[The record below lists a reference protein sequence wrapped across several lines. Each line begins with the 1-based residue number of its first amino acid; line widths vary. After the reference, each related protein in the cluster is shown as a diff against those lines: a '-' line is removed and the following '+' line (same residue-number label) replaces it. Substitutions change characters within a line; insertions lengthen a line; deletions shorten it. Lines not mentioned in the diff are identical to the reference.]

1 VTLTDAQLLRI
12 QECLELRV
20 EQLERKQAAV
30 DHEIEDEVH
39 ELNNIRNSI
48 GLELVK
54 RRMKQ

>member
-1 VTLTDAQLLRI
+1 MTFTDAQLLRI

-20 EQLERKQAAV
+20 DQLERKQTAV
-30 DHEIEDEVH
+30 DREIEDEVH

-54 RRMKQ
+54 RRMKL